1 MTIAATDRV
10 YTLEIE
16 GRPVVAFAADA
27 NSELQEIQKE
37 GRILENL
44 KRLKSDGTPLWDAR
58 APVTVRTA
66 RSKERS
72 RYCQAAEEATVS
84 PEDLV
89 LVYFVELDEA
99 HEDRPVEPGA
109 FPPGR

>member
-1 MTIAATDRV
+1 MTIAATDLV

-16 GRPVVAFAADA
+16 GRPVVAFAADS
-27 NSELQEIQKE
+27 NSELGEIQKE

-44 KRLKSDGTPLWDAR
+44 KRLKSEGAPLWDAR
-58 APVTVRTA
+58 ASVTVRTA

-72 RYCQAAEEATVS
+72 LYCQVAEEATVG

-89 LVYFVELDEA
+89 LAYFVELDQA

>member
-10 YTLEIE
+10 YTLVIE
-16 GRPVVAFAADA
+16 GRPVVAFAADS
-27 NSELQEIQKE
+27 NSELQEIEKE

-44 KRLKSDGTPLWDAR
+44 KRLKSEGTPLWDAR
-58 APVTVRTA
+58 ATVTVRTA
-66 RSKERS
+66 RSKERLL
-72 RYCQAAEEATVS
+72 YCQAAEEAAVG

-89 LVYFVELDEA
+89 LAYFVELDEA
-99 HEDRPVEPGA
+99 HEDQPVEPGA